1 MKTKRK
7 MGMRRILSI
16 VLVMA
21 LLTSAVPLA
30 ITPAA
35 AIYEVSEKKLPC
47 DADENDELTK
57 DELVNAILPYMLGE
71 GDLLNLDDVGD
82 AAYVYA
88 HWDGEPKMVEDANN
102 VVTTFYR
109 PPERIVAAY
118 SHIYLPLQ
126 AVKAVDR
133 IVGYRASTSS
143 RSLYD
148 ILYPAFV
155 GIPSV
160 GAGFSLDL
168 EALLKA
174 QPDLLFIRPASGGGP
189 RDNHYRRVKEIAPD
203 LSVVRISFTRGYDRI
218 PYAEDMRKLGYLL
231 DREDE
236 ANEFIDY
243 HGGFLDM
250 IDEKADIPEEDK
262 LRVYYEQGGG
272 PWVGKKYITGV
283 SGSALDRIIVAAGGK
298 NIFAD
303 NIGSQVTAE
312 DVIKLDPEVIFKSVG
327 GGGYGVDDITA
338 FKNVRDE
345 IMNRHE
351 LQNVT
356 AVKTGRVYVISSTLD
371 CCGASGGRYFLCI
384 PYIAKSLYP
393 DLDLDPKALHQEFLT
408 ELQEGVNFDTDKHG
422 VFCYHPEQFP
432 EGR

>member
-7 MGMRRILSI
+7 MGMRKILSI

-57 DELVNAILPYMLGE
+57 EELVNAILPYMLGE
-71 GDLLNLDDVGD
+71 GDLLNLDVVGD

-88 HWDGEPKMVEDANN
+88 YWNGEPKMVEDANN

-109 PPERIVAAY
+109 PPERIAAAY
-118 SHIYLPLQ
+118 HHIYMPLQ
-126 AVKAVDR
+126 IFHAVDR
-133 IVGYRASTSS
+133 IVGWRPYSS
-143 RSLYD
+143 HIRYNKR
-148 ILYPAFV
+148 LYPAFV
-155 GIPSV
+155 DLPSV
-160 GAGFSLDL
+160 GTGFTIDY
-168 EALLKA
+168 EALLKV
-174 QPDLLFIRPASGGGP
+174 QPDLLFIRPAKIGGAGGG
-189 RDNHYRRVKEIAPD
+189 DNHYRRVREIAPD
-203 LSVVRISFTRGYDRI
+203 LSVVRLSLYKSYCIRPTYVG
-218 PYAEDMRKLGYLL
+218 EMRTLGYLL
-231 DREDE
+231 DKEEE
-236 ANEFIDY
+236 AEEFIGY
-243 HGGFLDM
+243 YEGFLEV
-250 IDEKADIPEEDK
+250 IEEKVSDLSEEDNK
-262 LRVYYEQGGG
+262 PRVYYEGSGRY
-272 PWVGKKYITGV
+272 KTGV
-283 SGSALDRIIVAAGGK
+283 SGSALDWLIVSAGGK

-312 DVIKLDPEVIFKSVG
+312 DVIKLDPEVIFKSAS
-327 GGGYGVDDITA
+327 GGGYEIDDITA

-345 IMNRHE
+345 IRDRPG

-356 AVKTGRVYVISSTLD
+356 AVKTGHVYVISKDFD
-371 CCGASGGRYFLCI
+371 CCGASGGRYFLAI

-393 DLDLDPKALHQEFLT
+393 DIDLDPKALHREFIT
-408 ELQEGVNFDTDKHG
+408 EFQEGVNFDSDEHG
-422 VFCYHPEQFP
+422 VFVYHPEQFP